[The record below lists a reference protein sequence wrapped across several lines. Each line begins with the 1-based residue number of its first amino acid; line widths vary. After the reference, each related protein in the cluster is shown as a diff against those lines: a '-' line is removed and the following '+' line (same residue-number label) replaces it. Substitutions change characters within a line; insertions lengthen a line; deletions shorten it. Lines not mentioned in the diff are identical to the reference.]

1 MKVMIQVSVVM
12 GSKSDLEVMEEC
24 LKQLQY
30 FNIAYEV
37 RILSAHRTPVETH
50 AYANT
55 LRERGVKVVVAAAGG
70 AAHLAGVI
78 AGTTTIPVIGVP
90 IESKALK
97 GMDSLLSIVQMP
109 KGIPVATVAIGKA
122 GAGNAA
128 ILAAEMLGIADP
140 DVAKRLAMFKKEMA
154 EKVLKDSFVES
165 YEG

>member
-1 MKVMIQVSVVM
+1 MIQVSVVM